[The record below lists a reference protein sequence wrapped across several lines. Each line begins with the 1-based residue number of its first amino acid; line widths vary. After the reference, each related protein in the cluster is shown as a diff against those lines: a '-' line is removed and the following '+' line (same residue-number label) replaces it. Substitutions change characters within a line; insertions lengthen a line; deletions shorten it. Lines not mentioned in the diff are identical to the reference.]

1 MTTEHLPVVG
11 QPAAEEH
18 QAGEVMA
25 ITGLTPRR
33 KTAPVRVGDVII
45 GGAAPIA
52 VQSMTKTD
60 TRDVEGTVD
69 QIARM
74 ADAGADVVRVT
85 CNNREAGESMVEI
98 VKRSRLP
105 IIADIHFDHR
115 LALAALD
122 AGVQGLRLNPGNIR
136 DRDKIVEVVGAAK
149 ERGIS
154 IRIGVNAGS
163 LPPDEMTGA
172 GYSGREAVEKR
183 DAAAAV
189 ADAAAATTDGA
200 AVAAAGGATTAGAVA
215 ADSDRAGQED
225 DGIED
230 LMQLETAPPR
240 PPQETAERMVRAAE
254 GHIRILEDCGFGMGM
269 IKVSLKAS
277 DVPTTL
283 LANRMFSALG
293 NPYPLHLGLTEAGP
307 PPAGTVK
314 SAVALGTLLGEGIG
328 DTVRVSLTADPV
340 DEIIAAKEIIKSL
353 SANPIG
359 PNLVACPTCGRLEI
373 DLFKMTKEIE
383 PYMAKIKRS
392 ITVSVMGC
400 VVNGPGEGAHADL
413 GIAGGKGRGILYKK
427 GQVVRSMD
435 EAELLPAIIAE
446 LEEIAAEDAAAT
458 AAT

>member
-1 MTTEHLPVVG
+1 MSENLPVIPG
-11 QPAAEEH
+11 EH
-18 QAGEVMA
+18 QAGEIMA
-25 ITGLTPRR
+25 ITGLVPRR
-33 KTAPVRVGDVII
+33 KTAPVRVGDLII
-45 GGAAPIA
+45 GGAAPIS

-74 ADAGADVVRVT
+74 ADAGGDVVRVT
-85 CNNREAGESMVEI
+85 CNNREAGEAMVEI
-98 VKRSRLP
+98 VKRTRLP

-115 LALAALD
+115 LALMALD

-136 DRDKIVEVVGAAK
+136 DRDKVVAVVRAAK

-154 IRIGVNAGS
+154 IRIGVNSGS

-172 GYSGREAVEKR
+172 GYGGREAVDNR
-183 DAAAAV
+183 TASAARAAQ
-189 ADAAAATTDGA
+189 DSIERIGQGDKDGLEELEAA
-200 AVAAAGGATTAGAVA
+200 
-215 ADSDRAGQED
+215 
-225 DGIED
+225 I
-230 LMQLETAPPR
+230 ETAPPR
-240 PPQETAERMVRAAE
+240 PPEETSDRMVRAAM
-254 GHIRILEDCGFGMGM
+254 GHIRLLEDNDFGMGM
-269 IKVSLKAS
+269 VKVSLKAS

-283 LANRMFSALG
+283 LAYRKFAALG

-314 SAVALGTLLGEGIG
+314 SSVALGTLLAEGIG
-328 DTVRVSLTADPV
+328 DTIRVSLTADPV
-340 DEIIAAKEIIKSL
+340 DEILTGKEIIKSL
-353 SANPIG
+353 SAHPIG

-373 DLFKMTKEIE
+373 DLFKLTKEIE

-400 VVNGPGEGAHADL
+400 VVNGPGEGAHADI
-413 GIAGGKGRGILYKK
+413 GIAGGKGRGILYKH

-446 LEEIAAEDAAAT
+446 LEQIAAEDAAAV
-458 AAT
+458 

>member
-1 MTTEHLPVVG
+1 MSDELTVLPP
-11 QPAAEEH
+11 QHET
-18 QAGEVMA
+18 GEAMA
-25 ITGLTPRR
+25 ITGLLPRR

-45 GGAAPIA
+45 GGAAAIA

-85 CNNREAGESMVEI
+85 CNNREAGEAMVEI
-98 VKRSRLP
+98 VRRTRLP

-115 LALAALD
+115 LALAALT
-122 AGVQGLRLNPGNIR
+122 AGVHGLRLNPGNIR
-136 DRDKIVEVVGAAK
+136 DRDKIVEVVRAAR
-149 ERGIS
+149 ERNIS
-154 IRIGVNAGS
+154 IRIGVNSGS

-172 GYSGREAVEKR
+172 GYGGREAVLVTASRRAEAARR
-183 DAAAAV
+183 DAQA
-189 ADAAAATTDGA
+189 
-200 AVAAAGGATTAGAVA
+200 
-215 ADSDRAGQED
+215 SDTEKGERARAQERIGEEE

-240 PPQETAERMVRAAE
+240 PPEETAERMVRAAM
-254 GHIRILEDCGFGMGM
+254 GHIKILEANDFGMGM

-283 LANRMFSALG
+283 LANRKFAELAT
-293 NPYPLHLGLTEAGP
+293 PYPLHLGLTEAGP
-307 PPAGTVK
+307 PPAGTIK
-314 SAVALGTLLGEGIG
+314 SSVAIGTLLGEGIG
-328 DTVRVSLTADPV
+328 DTIRVSLTADPV
-340 DEIIAAKEIIKSL
+340 DEILCGKEIIKSL
-353 SANPIG
+353 SAHPIG

-373 DLFKMTKEIE
+373 DLFAMTKAIE

-400 VVNGPGEGAHADL
+400 VVNGPGEGAHADI

-427 GQVVRSMD
+427 GQVVSSMD

-446 LEEIAAEDAAAT
+446 LEKIAAEDAVAEAKAGRAGT
-458 AAT
+458 

>member
-1 MTTEHLPVVG
+1 MSEELPILNG
-11 QPAAEEH
+11 PH

-25 ITGLTPRR
+25 LTGLVPRR
-33 KTAPVRVGDVII
+33 KTAPVRVGDVIV
-45 GGAAPIA
+45 GGAAPIS

-60 TRDVEGTVD
+60 TRDVDGTVD

-74 ADAGADVVRVT
+74 ADAGGDIVRVT
-85 CNNREAGESMVEI
+85 CNNREAGEAMAEI
-98 VKRSRLP
+98 VRRTRLP

-115 LALAALD
+115 LALMALD
-122 AGVQGLRLNPGNIR
+122 AGVHGLRLNPGNIR
-136 DRDKIVEVVGAAK
+136 DRDKVVEVVRAAK

-172 GYSGREAVEKR
+172 GYGGREAVNNRTASEAR
-183 DAAAAV
+183 AAQEASEGIGQGEEDGLEELEAA
-189 ADAAAATTDGA
+189 
-200 AVAAAGGATTAGAVA
+200 
-215 ADSDRAGQED
+215 
-225 DGIED
+225 I
-230 LMQLETAPPR
+230 ETAPPR
-240 PPQETAERMVRAAE
+240 PPEETSDRMVRAAM
-254 GHIRILEDCGFGMGM
+254 GHIKILEDNDFGMGM

-283 LANRMFSALG
+283 LAYRKFAALG

-314 SAVALGTLLGEGIG
+314 SSVALGTLLGEGIG
-328 DTVRVSLTADPV
+328 DTIRVSLTADPV
-340 DEIIAAKEIIKSL
+340 DEILTGKEIIKSL
-353 SANPIG
+353 SAHPIG

-373 DLFKMTKEIE
+373 DLFKLTREIE

-400 VVNGPGEGAHADL
+400 VVNGPGEGAHADI
-413 GIAGGKGRGILYKK
+413 GIAGGKGRGILYKH

-435 EAELLPAIIAE
+435 EAELLPAIIQE
-446 LEEIAAEDAAAT
+446 LERIAAEDAAGVKV
-458 AAT
+458 

>member
-1 MTTEHLPVVG
+1 MSDELRVLPP
-11 QPAAEEH
+11 QHET
-18 QAGEVMA
+18 GEIMA
-25 ITGLTPRR
+25 ITGLRPRR
-33 KTAPVRVGDVII
+33 HTAPVRVGDVII

-60 TRDVEGTVD
+60 TRDVKGTVD

-74 ADAGADVVRVT
+74 ADAGADIVRVT
-85 CNNREAGESMVEI
+85 CNNREAGEAMVDI
-98 VKRSRLP
+98 VKQSRLP

-115 LALAALD
+115 LALAALA

-136 DRDKIVEVVGAAK
+136 DHDKVVEVVRGAK
-149 ERGIS
+149 EREIS

-172 GYSGREAVEKR
+172 GYGGREAVEKTQ
-183 DAAAAV
+183 AAEARKELV
-189 ADAAAATTDGA
+189 GEGD
-200 AVAAAGGATTAGAVA
+200 
-215 ADSDRAGQED
+215 E

-240 PPQETAERMVRAAE
+240 PPEETAERMVRAAV
-254 GHIRILEDCGFGMGM
+254 GHIKILEANDFGMGM

-283 LANRMFSALG
+283 LANRKFAELG

-307 PPAGTVK
+307 PPAGTIK
-314 SAVALGTLLGEGIG
+314 SSVALGTLLGEGIG
-328 DTVRVSLTADPV
+328 DTIRVSLTADPV
-340 DEIIAAKEIIKSL
+340 DEILCGKEIIKSL
-353 SANPIG
+353 SAHPIG

-373 DLFKMTKEIE
+373 DLFAMTKAIE

-400 VVNGPGEGAHADL
+400 VVNGPGEGAHADI

-427 GQVVRSMD
+427 GQVVNSMD
-435 EAELLPAIIAE
+435 EAELLPAIIEE
-446 LEEIAAEDAAAT
+446 LEKIAAEDAAAALT
-458 AAT
+458 V

>member
-1 MTTEHLPVVG
+1 MNDELTVRPAEHVT
-11 QPAAEEH
+11 
-18 QAGEVMA
+18 GEIMA
-25 ITGLTPRR
+25 ITGLVTRR
-33 KTAPVRVGDVII
+33 HTAPVRVGDVII

-60 TRDVEGTVD
+60 TRDVDGTVD

-85 CNNREAGESMVEI
+85 CNNKEAGDAMVEI
-98 VKRSRLP
+98 VKRTRLP

-115 LALAALD
+115 LALAALE
-122 AGVQGLRLNPGNIR
+122 AGVHGLRLNPGNIR
-136 DRDKIVEVVGAAK
+136 DRDKVVEVVRGAK

-172 GYSGREAVEKR
+172 GYGGREAVER
-183 DAAAAV
+183 TQ
-189 ADAAAATTDGA
+189 ATQ
-200 AVAAAGGATTAGAVA
+200 
-215 ADSDRAGQED
+215 DRRQELIGEGD
-225 DGIED
+225 EDGIED

-240 PPQETAERMVRAAE
+240 PPEETAERMLRAAM
-254 GHIRILEDCGFGMGM
+254 GHIKILEANDFGTGM

-283 LANRMFSALG
+283 LANRKFAELG
-293 NPYPLHLGLTEAGP
+293 TPYPLHLGLTEAGP
-307 PPAGTVK
+307 PPAGTIK
-314 SAVALGTLLGEGIG
+314 SSVALGTLLGEGIG
-328 DTVRVSLTADPV
+328 DTIRVSLTADPV
-340 DEIIAAKEIIKSL
+340 DEILCGKEIIKSL
-353 SANPIG
+353 SAHPIG

-373 DLFKMTKEIE
+373 DLFAMTKAIE

-400 VVNGPGEGAHADL
+400 VVNGPGEGAHADI

-427 GQVVRSMD
+427 GQVVKSMD
-435 EAELLPAIIAE
+435 EAELLPAIIEE
-446 LEEIAAEDAAAT
+446 LEKIAAEDAVAAET
-458 AAT
+458 KT

>member
-1 MTTEHLPVVG
+1 MNPEQLPPVG
-11 QPAAEEH
+11 EEH

-60 TRDVEGTVD
+60 TRDIDGTVD

-85 CNNREAGESMVEI
+85 CNNREAGETMVKI
-98 VKRSRLP
+98 VERSRLP

-115 LALAALD
+115 LALAALT
-122 AGVQGLRLNPGNIR
+122 AGVHGLRLNPGNIR
-136 DRDKIVEVVGAAK
+136 DRDKIVEVVAAAK

-154 IRIGVNAGS
+154 IRIGVNSGS

-183 DAAAAV
+183 DAAEASRSQESV
-189 ADAAAATTDGA
+189 GQADEDGL
-200 AVAAAGGATTAGAVA
+200 
-215 ADSDRAGQED
+215 
-225 DGIED
+225 ED
-230 LMQLETAPPR
+230 LTQVATAPPR
-240 PPQETAERMVRAAE
+240 PPEETSDRMVRAAM
-254 GHIRILEDCGFGMGM
+254 GHIQILEDCDFGMGM

-283 LANRMFSALG
+283 LAYRKFAALD

-314 SAVALGTLLGEGIG
+314 SSVALGALLQEGIG
-328 DTVRVSLTADPV
+328 DTIRVSLTADPV
-340 DEIIAAKEIIKSL
+340 DEIICGKEIIKAL
-353 SANPIG
+353 SANPTG

-373 DLFKMTKEIE
+373 DLFKMTK
-383 PYMAKIKRS
+383 
-392 ITVSVMGC
+392 
-400 VVNGPGEGAHADL
+400 
-413 GIAGGKGRGILYKK
+413 
-427 GQVVRSMD
+427 
-435 EAELLPAIIAE
+435 
-446 LEEIAAEDAAAT
+446 
-458 AAT
+458 

>member
-1 MTTEHLPVVG
+1 MTTEQLPAG
-11 QPAAEEH
+11 DEH

-25 ITGLTPRR
+25 ITGLVPRR

-45 GGAAPIA
+45 GGAAPIV

-85 CNNREAGESMVEI
+85 CNNREAGEAMIEI

-115 LALAALD
+115 LALAALN
-122 AGVQGLRLNPGNIR
+122 AGVHGLRLNPGNIR

-154 IRIGVNAGS
+154 IRIGVNSGS

-172 GYSGREAVEKR
+172 SYSGREAVEKR
-183 DAAAAV
+183 EA
-189 ADAAAATTDGA
+189 ADAAASAKEQI
-200 AVAAAGGATTAGAVA
+200 
-215 ADSDRAGQED
+215 GQEG

-254 GHIRILEDCGFGMGM
+254 GHIKILESCDFGMGM

-283 LANRMFSALG
+283 LANRMFAALG

-314 SAVALGTLLGEGIG
+314 SSVALGGLLQEGIG
-328 DTVRVSLTADPV
+328 DTIRVSLTADPV
-340 DEIIAAKEIIKSL
+340 DEIICGKEIIKSL

-383 PYMAKIKRS
+383 PYMAKIKRT

-400 VVNGPGEGAHADL
+400 VVNGPGEGAHADI

-446 LEEIAAEDAAAT
+446 LEQIAAEDAAAT
-458 AAT
+458 TPT

>member
-1 MTTEHLPVVG
+1 MSDELTVLPPEHV
-11 QPAAEEH
+11 
-18 QAGEVMA
+18 AGEVMA

-33 KTAPVRVGDVII
+33 HTAPVRVGDVVI

-60 TRDVEGTVD
+60 TRDVGATVD

-85 CNNREAGESMVEI
+85 CNNREAGEAMVEI

-115 LALAALD
+115 LALAALE
-122 AGVQGLRLNPGNIR
+122 AGVHGLRLNPGNIR
-136 DRDKIVEVVGAAK
+136 DRDKVVEVVRGAK

-163 LPPDEMTGA
+163 LPPDEVTGA
-172 GYSGREAVEKR
+172 GYGGREAVQN
-183 DAAAAV
+183 AQV
-189 ADAAAATTDGA
+189 AEA
-200 AVAAAGGATTAGAVA
+200 
-215 ADSDRAGQED
+215 SRQEHVGEGD
-225 DGIED
+225 EDGIED
-230 LMQLETAPPR
+230 LMQMGIAPPR
-240 PPQETAERMVRAAE
+240 PPEETAERMVRAAM
-254 GHIRILEDCGFGMGM
+254 GHIKILEANDFGMGM

-283 LANRMFSALG
+283 LANRKFAELG
-293 NPYPLHLGLTEAGP
+293 TPYPLHLGLTEAGP

-314 SAVALGTLLGEGIG
+314 SSVALGTLLGEGIG
-328 DTVRVSLTADPV
+328 DTIRVSLTADPV
-340 DEIIAAKEIIKSL
+340 DEILCGKEIIKSL
-353 SANPIG
+353 SAHPIG

-373 DLFKMTKEIE
+373 DLFAMTKAIE

-400 VVNGPGEGAHADL
+400 VVNGPGEGAHADI

-427 GQVVRSMD
+427 GQVVKSMD
-435 EAELLPAIIAE
+435 EAELLPAIIEE
-446 LEEIAAEDAAAT
+446 LEKIAAEDAAAASSRT
-458 AAT
+458 

>member
-1 MTTEHLPVVG
+1 MNDELTVLPPEH
-11 QPAAEEH
+11 AT
-18 QAGEVMA
+18 GEIMA
-25 ITGLTPRR
+25 ITGLVPRR
-33 KTAPVRVGDVII
+33 HTAPVRVGDVII

-60 TRDVEGTVD
+60 TRDVDGTVD

-85 CNNREAGESMVEI
+85 CNNREAGDAMVEI
-98 VKRSRLP
+98 VKRTRLP

-136 DRDKIVEVVGAAK
+136 DRDKVVEVVRGAK

-172 GYSGREAVEKR
+172 GYGGREAVER
-183 DAAAAV
+183 TQ
-189 ADAAAATTDGA
+189 ATEDRRQELIGEGDEDGL
-200 AVAAAGGATTAGAVA
+200 
-215 ADSDRAGQED
+215 
-225 DGIED
+225 ED

-240 PPQETAERMVRAAE
+240 PPEETAERMVRAAM
-254 GHIRILEDCGFGMGM
+254 GHIKILEANDFGMGM

-283 LANRMFSALG
+283 LANRKFAELG
-293 NPYPLHLGLTEAGP
+293 TPYPLHLGLTEAGP
-307 PPAGTVK
+307 PPAGTIK
-314 SAVALGTLLGEGIG
+314 SSVALGTLLGEGIG
-328 DTVRVSLTADPV
+328 DTIRVSLTADPI
-340 DEIIAAKEIIKSL
+340 DEILCGKEIIKSL
-353 SANPIG
+353 SAHPIG

-373 DLFKMTKEIE
+373 DLFAMTKAIE

-400 VVNGPGEGAHADL
+400 VVNGPGEGAHADI

-427 GQVVRSMD
+427 GQVVKSMD
-435 EAELLPAIIAE
+435 EAELLPAIIEE
-446 LEEIAAEDAAAT
+446 LEKIAAEDAVAAE
-458 AAT
+458 AKA

>member
-1 MTTEHLPVVG
+1 MTDELRVLPP
-11 QPAAEEH
+11 QHE
-18 QAGEVMA
+18 AGEIMA
-25 ITGLTPRR
+25 ITGLRPRR
-33 KTAPVRVGDVII
+33 HTAPVRVGDVII

-60 TRDVEGTVD
+60 TRDVKGTVD

-74 ADAGADVVRVT
+74 ADAGADIVRVT
-85 CNNREAGESMVEI
+85 CNNREAGEAMVDI
-98 VKRSRLP
+98 VKQSRLP

-115 LALAALD
+115 LALAALA

-136 DRDKIVEVVGAAK
+136 DHDKVVEVVRAAR
-149 ERGIS
+149 EREIS

-172 GYSGREAVEKR
+172 GYGGREAVEKTQ
-183 DAAAAV
+183 AAEARKEHV
-189 ADAAAATTDGA
+189 GEGD
-200 AVAAAGGATTAGAVA
+200 
-215 ADSDRAGQED
+215 E

-240 PPQETAERMVRAAE
+240 PPEETAERMVRAAI
-254 GHIRILEDCGFGMGM
+254 GHIKILEANDFGMGM

-283 LANRMFSALG
+283 LANRKFAELG

-307 PPAGTVK
+307 PPAGTIK
-314 SAVALGTLLGEGIG
+314 SSVALGTLLGEGIG
-328 DTVRVSLTADPV
+328 DTIRVSLTADPV
-340 DEIIAAKEIIKSL
+340 DEILCGKEIIKSL
-353 SANPIG
+353 SAHPIG

-373 DLFKMTKEIE
+373 DLFAMTKAIE

-400 VVNGPGEGAHADL
+400 VVNGPGEGAHADI

-427 GQVVRSMD
+427 GQVVKSMD
-435 EAELLPAIIAE
+435 EAELLPAIIEE
-446 LEEIAAEDAAAT
+446 LERIAAEDATAT
-458 AAT
+458 VTV

>member
-1 MTTEHLPVVG
+1 MNDELTVRPAEHVT
-11 QPAAEEH
+11 
-18 QAGEVMA
+18 GEIMA
-25 ITGLTPRR
+25 ITGLVTRR
-33 KTAPVRVGDVII
+33 HTAPVRVGDVII

-60 TRDVEGTVD
+60 TRDVDGTVD

-85 CNNREAGESMVEI
+85 CNNKEAGDAMVEI
-98 VKRSRLP
+98 VKRTRLP

-115 LALAALD
+115 LALAALE
-122 AGVQGLRLNPGNIR
+122 AGVHGLRLNPGNIR
-136 DRDKIVEVVGAAK
+136 DRDKVVEVVRGAK

-172 GYSGREAVEKR
+172 GYGGREAVER
-183 DAAAAV
+183 TQ
-189 ADAAAATTDGA
+189 ATQNRRQELIGA
-200 AVAAAGGATTAGAVA
+200 G
-215 ADSDRAGQED
+215 DE

-240 PPQETAERMVRAAE
+240 PPEETAERMLRAAM
-254 GHIRILEDCGFGMGM
+254 GHIKILEANDFGMGM

-283 LANRMFSALG
+283 LANRKFAELG
-293 NPYPLHLGLTEAGP
+293 TPYPLHLGLTEAGP
-307 PPAGTVK
+307 PPAGTIK
-314 SAVALGTLLGEGIG
+314 SSVALGTLLGEGIG
-328 DTVRVSLTADPV
+328 DTIRVSLTADPV
-340 DEIIAAKEIIKSL
+340 DEILCGKEIIKSL
-353 SANPIG
+353 SAHPIG

-373 DLFKMTKEIE
+373 DLFAMTKAIE

-400 VVNGPGEGAHADL
+400 VVNGPGEGAHADI

-427 GQVVRSMD
+427 GQVVKSMD
-435 EAELLPAIIAE
+435 EAELLPAIIEE
-446 LEEIAAEDAAAT
+446 LEKIAAEDAVAAET
-458 AAT
+458 KT

>member
-1 MTTEHLPVVG
+1 MNDELTVRPAEHVT
-11 QPAAEEH
+11 
-18 QAGEVMA
+18 GEIMA
-25 ITGLTPRR
+25 ITGLVTRR
-33 KTAPVRVGDVII
+33 HTAPVRVGDVII

-60 TRDVEGTVD
+60 TRDVDGTVA

-85 CNNREAGESMVEI
+85 CNNKEAGEAMVEI
-98 VKRSRLP
+98 VKRTRLP

-115 LALAALD
+115 LALAALE
-122 AGVQGLRLNPGNIR
+122 AGVHGLRLNPGNIR
-136 DRDKIVEVVGAAK
+136 DRDKVVEVVRGAK

-172 GYSGREAVEKR
+172 GYGGREAVER
-183 DAAAAV
+183 TQ
-189 ADAAAATTDGA
+189 ATQDRRQELIGA
-200 AVAAAGGATTAGAVA
+200 G
-215 ADSDRAGQED
+215 DE

-240 PPQETAERMVRAAE
+240 PPEETAERMLRAAM
-254 GHIRILEDCGFGMGM
+254 GHIKILEANDFGMGM

-283 LANRMFSALG
+283 LANRKFAELG
-293 NPYPLHLGLTEAGP
+293 TPYPLHLGLTEAGP
-307 PPAGTVK
+307 PPAGTIK
-314 SAVALGTLLGEGIG
+314 SSVALGTLLGEGIG
-328 DTVRVSLTADPV
+328 DTIRVSLTADPV
-340 DEIIAAKEIIKSL
+340 DEILCGKEIIKSL
-353 SANPIG
+353 SAHPIG

-373 DLFKMTKEIE
+373 DLFAMTKAIE
-383 PYMAKIKRS
+383 PYIAKIKRS

-400 VVNGPGEGAHADL
+400 VVNGPGEGAHADI

-427 GQVVRSMD
+427 GQVVKSMD
-435 EAELLPAIIAE
+435 EAELLPAIIEE
-446 LEEIAAEDAAAT
+446 LEKIAAEDAVAAET
-458 AAT
+458 KT

>member
-1 MTTEHLPVVG
+1 MSENLPVIQG
-11 QPAAEEH
+11 DH

-25 ITGLTPRR
+25 ITGLVPRR

-45 GGAAPIA
+45 GGAAPIS

-74 ADAGADVVRVT
+74 ADAGGDVVRIT
-85 CNNREAGESMVEI
+85 CNNREAGEALVEI
-98 VKRSRLP
+98 VKRTRLP

-115 LALAALD
+115 LALMALE
-122 AGVQGLRLNPGNIR
+122 AGVHGLRLNPGNIR
-136 DRDKIVEVVGAAK
+136 DRDKIVQVVRAAR
-149 ERGIS
+149 ERAIS

-172 GYSGREAVEKR
+172 GYGGREAVERGK
-183 DAAAAV
+183 
-189 ADAAAATTDGA
+189 GEFNIPE
-200 AVAAAGGATTAGAVA
+200 G
-215 ADSDRAGQED
+215 E
-225 DGIED
+225 DGIDD
-230 LMQLETAPPR
+230 LAQIETAPPR
-240 PPQETAERMVRAAE
+240 PPEETAERMVRAAQ
-254 GHIRILEDCGFGMGM
+254 GHIRILEDNDFGMGM

-283 LANRMFSALG
+283 LAYRKFAALG

-328 DTVRVSLTADPV
+328 DTIRVSLTADPV
-340 DEIIAAKEIIKSL
+340 DEILTGKEIIKSL
-353 SANPIG
+353 SAHPIG

-373 DLFKMTKEIE
+373 DLFKLTREIE
-383 PYMAKIKRS
+383 PYMARIKRS

-400 VVNGPGEGAHADL
+400 VVNGPGEGAHADI
-413 GIAGGKGRGILYKK
+413 GIAGGKGRGILYKH

-435 EAELLPAIIAE
+435 ESELLPAIIEE
-446 LEEIAAEDAAAT
+446 LEKIAAEDAAASRP
-458 AAT
+458 

>member
-1 MTTEHLPVVG
+1 MSPEQLPVIG
-11 QPAAEEH
+11 TMPASGDEH
-18 QAGEVMA
+18 QLGEVMA

-60 TRDVEGTVD
+60 TRDVAGTVD

-85 CNNREAGESMVEI
+85 CNNREAGQAMVEI

-122 AGVQGLRLNPGNIR
+122 AGVHGLRLNPGNIR
-136 DRDKIVEVVGAAK
+136 DRDKVVAVVTGAK

-154 IRIGVNAGS
+154 IRIGVNSGS

-183 DAAAAV
+183 EA
-189 ADAAAATTDGA
+189 ADAAAHAQELVGQGEDGL
-200 AVAAAGGATTAGAVA
+200 
-215 ADSDRAGQED
+215 
-225 DGIED
+225 ED
-230 LMQLETAPPR
+230 LMQVETAPPR
-240 PPQETAERMVRAAE
+240 PPEETSERMVRAAM
-254 GHIRILEDCGFGMGM
+254 GHIKILESCDFGMGM

-283 LANRMFSALG
+283 LANRKFAALS

-314 SAVALGTLLGEGIG
+314 SAVALGTLLQEGIG

-340 DEIIAAKEIIKSL
+340 DEIIAAKEIIKAL
-353 SANPIG
+353 SAHPIG

-373 DLFKMTKEIE
+373 DLFKMTREIE

-400 VVNGPGEGAHADL
+400 VVNGPGEGAHADI

-446 LEEIAAEDAAAT
+446 LEKIAAEDEAAA
-458 AAT
+458 AKP

>member
-1 MTTEHLPVVG
+1 MSDELTVLPP
-11 QPAAEEH
+11 QHET
-18 QAGEVMA
+18 GEVMA
-25 ITGLTPRR
+25 ITGLVPRR

-45 GGAAPIA
+45 GGAAAIA

-74 ADAGADVVRVT
+74 ADAGGDVVRVT
-85 CNNREAGESMVEI
+85 CNNREAGEAMVEI
-98 VKRSRLP
+98 VKRTRLP

-115 LALAALD
+115 LALAALN

-136 DRDKIVEVVGAAK
+136 DRDKIVEVVRAAR
-149 ERGIS
+149 ERNIS
-154 IRIGVNAGS
+154 IRIGVNSGS

-172 GYSGREAVEKR
+172 GYGGREAVLVTASRRAEAARR
-183 DAAAAV
+183 DAQAP
-189 ADAAAATTDGA
+189 DIQQRTG
-200 AVAAAGGATTAGAVA
+200 
-215 ADSDRAGQED
+215 EEE

-240 PPQETAERMVRAAE
+240 PPEETAERMVRAAM
-254 GHIRILEDCGFGMGM
+254 GHIKILEANDFGMGM

-283 LANRMFSALG
+283 LANRKFAELG
-293 NPYPLHLGLTEAGP
+293 TPYPLHLGLTEAGP
-307 PPAGTVK
+307 PPAGTIK
-314 SAVALGTLLGEGIG
+314 SSVAIGTLLGEGIG
-328 DTVRVSLTADPV
+328 DTIRVSLTADPV
-340 DEIIAAKEIIKSL
+340 DEILCGKEIIKSL
-353 SANPIG
+353 SAHPIG

-373 DLFKMTKEIE
+373 DLFAMTKAIE

-400 VVNGPGEGAHADL
+400 VVNGPGEGAHADI

-427 GQVVRSMD
+427 GQVVSSMD
-435 EAELLPAIIAE
+435 EADLLPAIIAE
-446 LEEIAAEDAAAT
+446 LEKIAAEDAAAEVKT
-458 AAT
+458 

>member
-1 MTTEHLPVVG
+1 MSDELRVLP
-11 QPAAEEH
+11 PKHE
-18 QAGEVMA
+18 AGEIMA
-25 ITGLTPRR
+25 ITGLRPRR
-33 KTAPVRVGDVII
+33 HTAPVRVGDVII

-60 TRDVEGTVD
+60 TRDVDATVD

-74 ADAGADVVRVT
+74 ADAGADIVRVT
-85 CNNREAGESMVEI
+85 CNNREAGAAMVNI

-115 LALAALD
+115 LALAALA

-136 DRDKIVEVVGAAK
+136 DRDKVIEVVRGAR

-163 LPPDEMTGA
+163 LPPDETTGA
-172 GYSGREAVEKR
+172 GYGGREAVEKTQ
-183 DAAAAV
+183 AAEASRKEHV
-189 ADAAAATTDGA
+189 GEGD
-200 AVAAAGGATTAGAVA
+200 
-215 ADSDRAGQED
+215 E

-240 PPQETAERMVRAAE
+240 PPEETAERMVRAAV
-254 GHIRILEDCGFGMGM
+254 GHIKILEANDFGMGM

-283 LANRMFSALG
+283 LANRKFAELG

-307 PPAGTVK
+307 PPAGTIK
-314 SAVALGTLLGEGIG
+314 SSVALGTLLGEGIG
-328 DTVRVSLTADPV
+328 DTIRVSLTADPV
-340 DEIIAAKEIIKSL
+340 DEILCGKEIIKSL
-353 SANPIG
+353 SAHPIG

-373 DLFKMTKEIE
+373 DLFAMTKAIE

-400 VVNGPGEGAHADL
+400 VVNGPGEGAHADI

-427 GQVVRSMD
+427 GQVVKSMD
-435 EAELLPAIIAE
+435 EAELLPAIIEE
-446 LEEIAAEDAAAT
+446 LEKIAAEDAAAET
-458 AAT
+458 AKV